1 MSRNES
7 EFLLSP
13 LRALCVPTQYKGQIC
28 LGNGGVF
35 LDPPD
40 SNAMLVVPVNGTRLP
55 NAKCVLVQ
63 YE

>member
-7 EFLLSP
+7 EFLLFP
-13 LRALCVPTQYKGQIC
+13 LCALCVLTQYKGQIC
-28 LGNGGVF
+28 LGDGGVF

-63 YE
+63 YG